1 MSSEVLLSYG
11 YKAQSYCSNLLKYLP
26 IRFFKVLFKQPYHR
40 ADSLSRQI
48 TDAFILYHNENCL
61 GIFINYIQ
69 KSSDKTMSL
78 EHVNPQQILSLIKF
92 HDLTPPLEF

>member
-11 YKAQSYCSNLLKYLP
+11 YKALSYCNNLQTTLSSC
-26 IRFFKVLFKQPYHR
+26 
-40 ADSLSRQI
+40 DSLSRQI

-61 GIFINYIQ
+61 GIFRNYIQ
-69 KSSDKTMSL
+69 KSSDKTMCL

>member
-11 YKAQSYCSNLLKYLP
+11 YKAQSYCNNLLKHLP
-26 IRFFKVLFKQPYHR
+26 IRFFKQPYHR
-40 ADSLSRQI
+40 ADSLSCQI
-48 TDAFILYHNENCL
+48 NDAFILYHNENCV

-69 KSSDKTMSL
+69 KSSDKTMCL
-78 EHVNPQQILSLIKF
+78 EHVNPQQILGLIKF